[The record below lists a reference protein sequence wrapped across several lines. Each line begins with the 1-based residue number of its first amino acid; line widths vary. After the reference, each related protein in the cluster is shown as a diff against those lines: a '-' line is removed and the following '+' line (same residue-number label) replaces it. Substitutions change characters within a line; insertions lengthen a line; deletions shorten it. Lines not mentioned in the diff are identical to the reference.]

1 MCAHAVRVSLKS
13 VAGVDAVEVSLEKG
27 LATIAMKA
35 GNAATLKQLQEAIT
49 KNGFTMKETKAT
61 VAGQIFVENGKAEL
75 KISGSND
82 VLSLIAENSAAADAK
97 AVDAKGMNGKFVEVQ
112 GTIPEAAKNKVPDAI
127 RYRSIVE
134 EGK

>member
-1 MCAHAVRVSLKS
+1 MD
-13 VAGVDAVEVSLEKG
+13 GVEVSLEKG
-27 LATIAMKA
+27 LATIAMKP

-61 VAGQIFVENGKAEL
+61 IAGQIFVESGKAEL

-82 VLSLIAENSAAADAK
+82 VLSLIAENPAAADAK
-97 AVDAKGMNGKFVEVQ
+97 AMNGKFVVVQ
-112 GTIPEAAKNKVPDAI
+112 GTIPEAAKNKVADSI

-134 EGK
+134 AGK

>member
-27 LATIAMKA
+27 LATIAMKP

-49 KNGFTMKETKAT
+49 KNGFTMKDTKAT
-61 VAGQIFVENGKAEL
+61 IAGQIFVENGKAEL

-82 VLSLIAENSAAADAK
+82 VLSLIAENSAGAPDVK
-97 AVDAKGMNGKFVEVQ
+97 TMNGKFVVVQ
-112 GTIPEAAKNKVPDAI
+112 GTIPEAGKKKVPDAI
-127 RYRSIVE
+127 RYQSIVE
-134 EGK
+134 GK

>member
-1 MCAHAVRVSLKS
+1 VCAHAVRVSLKS

-27 LATIAMKA
+27 LATIAMKP
-35 GNAATLKQLQEAIT
+35 GNTATLKQLQGAIT
-49 KNGFTMKETKAT
+49 KNGFTMKESKAT
-61 VAGQIFVENGKAEL
+61 IAGQIFVENGKAEL

-82 VLSLIAENSAAADAK
+82 VLSLIAENQGGAADAK
-97 AVDAKGMNGKFVEVQ
+97 AMNGKFVLVQ
-112 GTIPEAAKNKVPDAI
+112 GTIPEAAKNRLPDAI

>member
-1 MCAHAVRVSLKS
+1 MRVSLKS

-97 AVDAKGMNGKFVEVQ
+97 AMNGKSVVVQ
-112 GTIPEAAKNKVPDAI
+112 GTIAEAAKKKVPDAI
-127 RYRSIVE
+127 RYQSIVE

>member
-27 LATIAMKA
+27 LATITMKA

-61 VAGQIFVENGKAEL
+61 IAGQIFVENGKVEL

-82 VLSLIAENSAAADAK
+82 VLSLIADQAVASDAK
-97 AVDAKGMNGKFVEVQ
+97 AMNGKFVVVQ
-112 GTIPEAAKNKVPDAI
+112 GTIPEAAKNKVADAI